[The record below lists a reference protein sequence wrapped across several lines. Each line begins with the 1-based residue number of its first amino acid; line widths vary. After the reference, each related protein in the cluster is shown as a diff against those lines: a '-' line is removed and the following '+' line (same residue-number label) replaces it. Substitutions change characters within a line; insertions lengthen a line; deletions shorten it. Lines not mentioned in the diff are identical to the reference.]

1 MKIVRIP
8 LASRPRRNMHPENV
22 LVFELTLT
30 SLSFI
35 FTTQHPVEW
44 ELLVDDRNSAGIRS
58 FEAWKQVENVIRLP
72 MKKRRRIA
80 SFWVSGRL
88 QAAIVNR

>member
-35 FTTQHPVEW
+35 FTTQHPVE
-44 ELLVDDRNSAGIRS
+44 
-58 FEAWKQVENVIRLP
+58 
-72 MKKRRRIA
+72 
-80 SFWVSGRL
+80 
-88 QAAIVNR
+88 